1 MAIAPQVKHSLTQPM
16 NNMRNCLQECA
27 LLPKLPFANLG
38 DRFYRLLLFLIYHYE
53 IHEFLDCINTFDHL
67 HCVSRLEEQFNQ
79 TISSHISR
87 DQFKDMLDTTEQEL
101 RATLPSPLAVC
112 LRRVFGSL
120 M

>member
-1 MAIAPQVKHSLTQPM
+1 M
-16 NNMRNCLQECA
+16 NNLRNSLQECA
-27 LLPKLPFANLG
+27 LLPKLPFTTLG
-38 DRFYRLLLFLIYHYE
+38 DRFYRLLLFLVYHYE
-53 IHEFLDCINTFDHL
+53 VSEFLDCIQTFDHL
-67 HCVSRLEEQFNQ
+67 QCASKLEHLFEQ

-87 DQFKDMLDTTEQEL
+87 SQFKDVLDTTEQEL